1 MKQIGKLIHM
11 VDVKLKRNID
21 LLAAQYN
28 LTSIQFIAMECIYLE
43 SQGKEVF
50 QRDLEKALDVR
61 RSTISNGLGILEKKG
76 YVRRES
82 VHEDARLKKL
92 ALTPLGLQVYQDF
105 KKHLEQVEAEDFQ
118 MLSQEELCVL
128 TELLERLCKSL
139 A

>member
-1 MKQIGKLIHM
+1 MQQIGKLIHM

-21 LLAAQYN
+21 SLAAQYN
-28 LTSIQFIAMECIYLE
+28 LTSIQFIVMECIYLE
-43 SQGKEVF
+43 SQRKEVF

-92 ALTPLGLQVYQDF
+92 LITPAGIQVYQDF
-105 KKHLEQVEAEDFQ
+105 KARLERAEAEDFQ
-118 MLSQEELCVL
+118 VLSKEELNL
-128 TELLERLCKSL
+128 LIDLLERLCGSL

>member
-28 LTSIQFIAMECIYLE
+28 LTSIQFIAMECIYLQ
-43 SQGKEVF
+43 SQDKEVF

-118 MLSQEELCVL
+118 MLSPEELRVL

>member
-92 ALTPLGLQVYQDF
+92 LLTSAGLQVYQDF
-105 KKHLEQVEAEDFQ
+105 KKHLEQVEAEGFQ

-139 A
+139 T

>member
-28 LTSIQFIAMECIYLE
+28 LTTIQFIAMECIYLE
-43 SQGKEVF
+43 SQDKEVF

-76 YVRRES
+76 YLRRES

-92 ALTPLGLQVYQDF
+92 VLTPEGIQVYQDF

-128 TELLERLCKSL
+128 TELLERLCKNL

>member
-28 LTSIQFIAMECIYLE
+28 LTSIQFIAMECIYLQ
-43 SQGKEVF
+43 SQDKEVF